1 VTRAFV
7 RVINVFNFPCQ
18 RSHSGQRRFE
28 PLSNDHVEIDSLRR
42 SRCAPVSPARSQEV
56 ISWELGGFGLPA
68 TTYLWRT
75 TDEFGNIYFT
85 DDNQIYKVDL
95 NATMSTLAGTGE
107 PGFADGPG
115 NRAQFAYPAG
125 VAVDRKGNVYVAD
138 TGNHRIRKIDQ
149 RGNVTTLAGSGQPGF
164 TDGIAT
170 VAQFQF
176 PLGLANDRDGNLFVA
191 DRSNRRVRKI
201 DPTGK
206 VSTLAGNGIAGLV
219 DGFGIEAQFLSPAGI
234 MGDHSGNLYVSDLR
248 SPHLR
253 KIDQAGEVTTLVQG
267 SFGEPLP
274 NRRLGAS

>member
-1 VTRAFV
+1 
-7 RVINVFNFPCQ
+7 
-18 RSHSGQRRFE
+18 
-28 PLSNDHVEIDSLRR
+28 
-42 SRCAPVSPARSQEV
+42 V

-138 TGNHRIRKIDQ
+138 TGNHRIRKIDR
-149 RGNVTTLAGSGQPGF
+149 RGNVTTVAGSSQPGF
-164 TDGIAT
+164 ADGIAND
-170 VAQFQF
+170 AQFQF
-176 PLGLANDRDGNLFVA
+176 PLGLVNDRDGNLFVA

-234 MGDHSGNLYVSDLR
+234 IGDDVGNLYVSDLR

-253 KIDQAGEVTTLVQG
+253 KIDQSGEVTTLLNESLG
-267 SFGEPLP
+267 TTLP
-274 NRRLGAS
+274 NRSQAASWSSVVDAPDPNLRSWNR